1 MAINKAILKVMEA
14 VNYLQKDKVVGSGSA
29 SYKSVTGAKVRAAIR
44 SAMIKEGLTI
54 TTQNIEFTEEVSNW
68 EESNQYGTK
77 RKQQVRITAKVD
89 YLLEHTSGQSRTLQ
103 GLGTGVDSQDKAP
116 GKALSYALKYTLL
129 NLFVVP
135 TGLDPDEIH
144 SEEIE
149 IKPAPKKPEA
159 PKAPK
164 KVTAEK
170 FKTLEAWV
178 VEDPSRYARA
188 LIEYSLTEKQIKSLE
203 EAVKKVTS

>member
-1 MAINKAILKVMEA
+1 MSINKAILKVMEA
-14 VNYLQKDKVVGSGSA
+14 VNYLQKDKIVGSGSS

-54 TTQNIEFTEEVSNW
+54 ITQNIEFTEEVSNW
-68 EESNQYGTK
+68 EETNNYGTK

-89 YLLEHTSGQSRTLQ
+89 YILEHTSGESRSLQ

-149 IKPAPKKPEA
+149 VKPAPKEA
-159 PKAPK
+159 PKAAK

-170 FKTLEAWV
+170 YKTLEAWV

-188 LIEYSLTEKQIKSLE
+188 LIEYALTEKQIKSLE
-203 EAVKKVTS
+203 EAVKKVTY